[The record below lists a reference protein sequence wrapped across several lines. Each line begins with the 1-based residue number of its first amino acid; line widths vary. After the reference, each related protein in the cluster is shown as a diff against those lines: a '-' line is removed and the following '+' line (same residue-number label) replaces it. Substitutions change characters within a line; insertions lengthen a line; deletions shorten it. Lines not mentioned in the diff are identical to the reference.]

1 MKEENDFSRTGSLPT
16 GEGGGRGLFI
26 SKTES
31 QAMRGIAILAIVLH
45 NYCHWPGKM
54 VQENEYQFSE
64 RNVRRLMVEVAH
76 PSWELISHLLSFFGH
91 YGVPVFVFLSAYG
104 LVMKYEKSP
113 LAVEGKEEGAWS
125 FIWKHYKKLFLMMI
139 VGYSAYVMVDYM
151 TPGPRRYEF
160 WNVVGQLGMISN
172 FYRDPDHDIWPGP
185 YWYFGL
191 IVQIYVVYRLVFY
204 PQKLRTNKW
213 LIGVLF
219 AVTLLAQLFFL
230 PEGLAL
236 QWYRYNVFGSL
247 PVFIAGVLFA
257 RHNRFIEP
265 TRTTYIGLAIAST
278 ALIFLFSLGFATWII
293 VPFLICIGT
302 VAIVKILPQ
311 SLLNS
316 LSWVGGIS
324 ASMFVCHPITRKV
337 IIPISRHGDLFAGL
351 LLYLVAT
358 IVLAMVFSRFFRRD
372 WRKSN

>member
-1 MKEENDFSRTGSLPT
+1 MIKL
-16 GEGGGRGLFI
+16 
-26 SKTES
+26 SKSES

-45 NYCHWPGKM
+45 NYCHWLGKM

-64 RNVRRLMVEVAH
+64 RNVRRLMVELAH
-76 PSWELISHLLSFFGH
+76 PSWELIAHLLSFFGH

-104 LVMKYEKSP
+104 LVMKYEKSSY
-113 LAVEGKEEGAWS
+113 VTEGNQESALS

-151 TPGPRRYEF
+151 TPAPRRYEF
-160 WNVVGQLGMISN
+160 WNVVGQLGMFSN

-191 IVQIYVVYRLVFY
+191 MVQIYVVYRLVFY
-204 PQKLRTNKW
+204 PRNLRANKW
-213 LIGVLF
+213 LIGGLF

-230 PEGLAL
+230 PEGLTL
-236 QWYRYNVFGSL
+236 QWYRYNVMGSL

-257 RHNRFIEP
+257 RYNSFREQ
-265 TRTTYIGLAIAST
+265 TRTAYALLAIASV
-278 ALIFLFSLGFATWII
+278 ALIFLFSLWFTTWII

-302 VAIVKILPQ
+302 VAIVKLLPQ
-311 SLLNS
+311 SLMNI

-324 ASMFVCHPITRKV
+324 AAMFVCHPITRKV

-351 LLYLVAT
+351 LLYIVAT
-358 IVLAMVFSRFFRRD
+358 IVLAMIFKKVMALI
-372 WRKSN
+372 K